1 MQLKEVQKELNKFA
15 KYVIQQAKTNLTKKK
30 KNVSKKL
37 YNSLTY
43 QINETPDATTL
54 AFFMEEYGYFQDQ
67 GVSGKKKKY
76 GTPFSFK
83 SKMPPAKSFSQ
94 WVIRKG
100 LKGVRGKDG
109 KFIPRK
115 SLQYLIARSVFN
127 KGIKPSLF
135 FTAPFE
141 KAYDKLKIDLGR
153 KLAED
158 TDNTFKFLFNVE
170 E

>member
-1 MQLKEVQKELNKFA
+1 
-15 KYVIQQAKTNLTKKK
+15 
-30 KNVSKKL
+30 
-37 YNSLTY
+37 
-43 QINETPDATTL
+43 
-54 AFFMEEYGYFQDQ
+54 MEEYGYYQDQ
-67 GVSGKKKKY
+67 GVSGKKQKY

-83 SKMPPAKSFSQ
+83 SKMPPASAFSQ

-100 LKGVRGKDG
+100 IKGTRDKKGRFV
-109 KFIPRK
+109 PRK

-141 KAYDKLKIDLGR
+141 RAYDKLKVDLP
-153 KLAED
+153 KELAED
-158 TDNTFKFLFNVE
+158 TDNSFKFLFNVE